1 MYFEFMLSIYK
12 SLEFFSTWDTPYFYC
27 NDTLSQRK
35 MFVLQSIVSVF
46 YRSTTLFICPNVCL
60 CLTYVFKCLEV
71 WLCLYIAYRYIVYS
85 SLEYI
90 DFVFTILCILFPMF
104 SVLYF
109 FSPSLGF
116 LYSLVFLY
124 CIVSFTSISSIF
136 FSGSLKC

>member
-104 SVLYF
+104 FYALF
-109 FSPSLGF
+109 FLAFSRISLF
-116 LYSLVFLY
+116 SSFSLLY
-124 CIVSFTSISSIF
+124 CKFYIYF
-136 FSGSLKC
+136 